1 MSATRIG
8 LLDLLLPQYIAGPQY
23 PEYIHRYLSLL
34 GVDELHTIYDDG
46 NILYTGIASFTG
58 DGSGNEVV
66 HEEPS
71 GARFTWNRIN
81 IQFRLLVPRDGAE
94 FIDRAA
100 NSSSSGK
107 LPDVSSFLNTLKPL
121 PDVDM
126 DTLPLPAIDFPG
138 SAYRLELLLDAL
150 NFTLGEEWKPGK
162 TDPADNRIR
171 IDGEHSTERV
181 QIKLPKVLLSYMQ
194 GDNASDL
201 NPQFAIE
208 GWGIAGFDAPADVEM
223 GELIRMSHPIAIH
236 QSEHVAFS
244 VDQIIVD
251 FSENATPPELL
262 DHFGVDEGWKGV
274 YAKQLL
280 LYYSN
285 DQGVGFNLRV
295 KDALIGFDG
304 QVSFEA
310 ALDVYPILTLGGF
323 TVIPK
328 FYNGATPVLVT
339 ADGFLFD
346 DSLTAPPS
354 GDPPGRIAI
363 RQGAIMQLEITGGTP
378 PYTIVTSENGTNG
391 WNTSSRQMQFNT
403 VGDHD
408 IFIHVADAQTGIN
421 QRKHNAYYRVHVNA
435 APAVTDP
442 PSGTALDNPAS
453 PKPLQTL
460 TPAVTAGNDAAHV
473 LTIEES
479 GSQVNLRVTTGA
491 APYTIVVRN
500 GATEVARSEGRDL
513 SVAVPNNSDYTVSVD
528 FPAVAPAGSFPVRN
542 LQFPFA
548 HPTTAEVNNYSDT
561 NISVAA
567 FNAARSSFLQ
577 NLPDASQ
584 VTSITIDGHASRENE
599 DNDAFD
605 DPLSQRR
612 VDVAQNLLSAKYSPG
627 MITANPGTG
636 HNPPLPNNSNPK
648 AAENRVAVVTFTSAP
663 GVPAHTITATLVR
676 PAAPAPPQPQGYQQP
691 AVTGN
696 PPPAPPLPND
706 MPPVIKQ
713 LGIRVKVERN
723 KLSLLEL
730 YGKIDFETELEKK
743 TRTGISDATPAQP
756 ENSSTLDL
764 QHGNAHDGEIDFKLT
779 YQYDKA
785 IDETT
790 LIFLLHS
797 DQRDTDGLLHMDNNA
812 NRDDRFKNIF
822 GALLLFAPIINAAAT
837 SAGNDSRD
845 AGAWVALGAS
855 IAVPVAIGGLNVFRT
870 RKIILYGGEA
880 KVKFVTP
887 KPSEPL
893 RSFDFGLVF
902 DYEVQFDIIIEA
914 LGIGKNRLPGAAP
927 PLPPPLRARYKAIGF
942 NIHYAD
948 LPATGSTP
956 AYKGVQYSPVFDSS
970 KGYDLDLSD
979 PSLFSLPN
987 PLGALFN
994 IAGARLARFNPVTLE
1009 VDFAIKVDLGV
1020 ITVDK
1025 FKLKIPLD
1033 PPGIPQ
1039 IIPSGVRVNIPGVLL
1054 GNGFVEVIDADIPD
1068 ENGNTV
1074 HAKGVEGGLDLTLV
1088 ALKVRVSANIGL
1100 GTLHDNTT
1108 GRDAV
1113 SVFVGMRVEFPTP
1126 IILFQTGL
1134 GIYGF
1139 MGLFAM
1145 HYKRL
1150 ENPPDPTSAVGPA
1163 LGWLV
1168 KAEGDPTKLRNSA
1181 SERLWQMAM
1190 DKWSFGVGVILGTID
1205 GGILMNFQGML
1216 VLELPGP
1223 RILVMVKM
1231 KIVSVL
1237 PSQPATPASVL
1248 TTGIIGIIDLDFG
1261 RKTLT
1266 LGVLV
1271 SFEIKSILSVA
1282 LPIELFFDMQ
1292 TPSNWHLWVG
1302 TIANPA
1308 SANILDIVRGSA
1320 YLMIQG
1326 NDLVYAD
1333 FGSKVPQIMRN
1344 KILNGIAIA
1353 AGLEASLVLG
1363 DEGAGIY
1370 LKISAGAHLGVSFS
1384 PFLVIGTMYFSGRLK
1399 LVVISI
1405 GASGHFDIIVSQ
1417 IQGSNPVDYKTYM
1430 HGEVCGSIDL
1440 FFFEIS
1446 ACIGI
1451 TVGDNVFDFE
1461 APPLVRGMYLQSFS
1475 PVLSSGQGS
1484 SKPIDASLGNALPL
1498 GTATTVLDPS
1508 KLLVVPIDTVPVIQF
1523 NSSPLLV
1530 AGFEAA
1536 SFIKSP
1542 GNISSTNGVLKLSDD
1557 NSVEYKLTSITLTEA
1572 GGPAYSSGTPDKPP
1586 SVWRVDRPNGAS
1598 ISDTSIDLAM
1608 FSRVPSATE
1617 HALERSTDL
1626 KQNVTVR
1633 WENACKQAA
1642 PPAPVLF
1649 TFCGQPIGVSQNG
1662 WLLNGIAKPDPD
1674 DTVRAT
1680 PVNTTMKVYQ
1690 PRQDAANSTLGFV
1703 LNELGV
1709 DYTVPARVVG
1719 LDLPNMPFPIPGQKK
1734 CFDLRREKVSFQ
1746 TNPLYLEKDL
1756 RIFSAAEK
1764 RSFYSKTNGFI
1775 GFDEFKPFES
1785 PYRTHFR
1792 SIKKTIGLSIR
1803 EYMRIDVIQEP
1814 VQTLQLKFTS
1824 FKMKA
1829 KLIAYAYDENGN
1841 LVGKETFVHTD
1852 DRLQIFELTLSAESI
1867 KYVIIYNKNFTGQFV
1882 EICYERGG
1890 RNNNNNLEKYFRC
1903 FRSLQLPYQ
1912 DKWKDEKKD
1921 NNSLL
1926 DALAPY
1932 LKERKYYSEVIFE
1945 TGACEHMIFYAAIAR
1960 KMEYSILVDELDV
1973 NNHVIKSYKLHDL
1986 ITKTIANPTTDLP
1999 ADWLAPSLP
2008 WRANLIPTSLYLQS
2022 FYFNAYVRILFELKP
2037 SSDKC
2042 TRIRIFTF
2050 EAKANRP
2057 VMYVSAIETLQLSE
2071 IEQHETMSGV
2081 LETEKNTIDGY
2092 LNDHTPVP
2100 LLKPDKVYIMTVNY
2114 DVTKTRKGSV
2124 LATQPLVQNFA
2135 FKTDN
2140 LPPREL
2146 KPYVL
2151 GATPEMDERFHFYE
2165 DPLKVLFNDASF
2177 FRMIEAYG
2185 KNIRAIIRGAD
2196 GVPVG
2201 NSPELMHTLE
2211 NIPAS
2216 VLSAYMDTIHIL
2228 ISEGFLPCLGSI
2240 TLPSHVA
2247 YKSPFILKPLMSYT
2261 FDLEFDEAD
2270 TTPADQPKIPFY
2282 RRTFTT
2288 SRFAD
2293 LQDFV
2298 QELRIGK
2305 INHKALKNAITDMP
2319 AASGPASVHT
2329 ITDVE
2334 FENAVI
2340 NAGIAQKDDLTQT
2353 SCTLLWSSSA
2363 GDFAPYG
2370 LLVESAE
2377 PVWRIRTEAEKV
2389 VVKNQQDVVVD
2400 PAFEVVQNKLTDA
2413 MKLRQKTGQDI
2424 VSHFVKS
2431 TGGTRTMIF
2440 FKNQSWPDTGK
2451 PLTIEIVQTA
2461 SALYNLAEKVETIYD
2476 LKLTGKAPWED

>member
-1 MSATRIG
+1 
-8 LLDLLLPQYIAGPQY
+8 
-23 PEYIHRYLSLL
+23 
-34 GVDELHTIYDDG
+34 
-46 NILYTGIASFTG
+46 
-58 DGSGNEVV
+58 
-66 HEEPS
+66 
-71 GARFTWNRIN
+71 
-81 IQFRLLVPRDGAE
+81 
-94 FIDRAA
+94 
-100 NSSSSGK
+100 
-107 LPDVSSFLNTLKPL
+107 
-121 PDVDM
+121 
-126 DTLPLPAIDFPG
+126 
-138 SAYRLELLLDAL
+138 
-150 NFTLGEEWKPGK
+150 
-162 TDPADNRIR
+162 
-171 IDGEHSTERV
+171 
-181 QIKLPKVLLSYMQ
+181 
-194 GDNASDL
+194 
-201 NPQFAIE
+201 
-208 GWGIAGFDAPADVEM
+208 
-223 GELIRMSHPIAIH
+223 
-236 QSEHVAFS
+236 
-244 VDQIIVD
+244 
-251 FSENATPPELL
+251 
-262 DHFGVDEGWKGV
+262 
-274 YAKQLL
+274 
-280 LYYSN
+280 
-285 DQGVGFNLRV
+285 
-295 KDALIGFDG
+295 
-304 QVSFEA
+304 
-310 ALDVYPILTLGGF
+310 
-323 TVIPK
+323 
-328 FYNGATPVLVT
+328 
-339 ADGFLFD
+339 
-346 DSLTAPPS
+346 
-354 GDPPGRIAI
+354 
-363 RQGAIMQLEITGGTP
+363 
-378 PYTIVTSENGTNG
+378 
-391 WNTSSRQMQFNT
+391 
-403 VGDHD
+403 
-408 IFIHVADAQTGIN
+408 
-421 QRKHNAYYRVHVNA
+421 
-435 APAVTDP
+435 
-442 PSGTALDNPAS
+442 
-453 PKPLQTL
+453 
-460 TPAVTAGNDAAHV
+460 
-473 LTIEES
+473 
-479 GSQVNLRVTTGA
+479 
-491 APYTIVVRN
+491 
-500 GATEVARSEGRDL
+500 
-513 SVAVPNNSDYTVSVD
+513 
-528 FPAVAPAGSFPVRN
+528 
-542 LQFPFA
+542 
-548 HPTTAEVNNYSDT
+548 
-561 NISVAA
+561 
-567 FNAARSSFLQ
+567 
-577 NLPDASQ
+577 
-584 VTSITIDGHASRENE
+584 
-599 DNDAFD
+599 
-605 DPLSQRR
+605 
-612 VDVAQNLLSAKYSPG
+612 
-627 MITANPGTG
+627 
-636 HNPPLPNNSNPK
+636 
-648 AAENRVAVVTFTSAP
+648 
-663 GVPAHTITATLVR
+663 
-676 PAAPAPPQPQGYQQP
+676 
-691 AVTGN
+691 
-696 PPPAPPLPND
+696 

-756 ENSSTLDL
+756 ENSSKLDL

-790 LIFLLHS
+790 MIFLLHS

-822 GALLLFAPIINAAAT
+822 GALLLFAPIINSAAT
-837 SAGNDSRD
+837 SAGNNSKD
-845 AGAWVALGAS
+845 AGAWIELGLS
-855 IAVPVAIGGLNVFRT
+855 IGVPVAIGGLNVFRT

-880 KVKFVTP
+880 KSKFVTP
-887 KPSEPL
+887 KSGDPL

-914 LGIGKNRLPGAAP
+914 LSIGKNRLPGAPA

-948 LPATGSTP
+948 LPATLSAP
-956 AYKGVQYSPVFDSS
+956 AYKGVQYKPVFDSS

-994 IAGARLARFNPVTLE
+994 IVGARLARFNPVTLE

-1033 PPGIPQ
+1033 PTGAPQ
-1039 IIPSGVRVNIPGVLL
+1039 IIPSGVKVNIPGVLL

-1068 ENGNTV
+1068 ENGNTI

-1088 ALKVRVSANIGL
+1088 ALKVRVCANIGL

-1108 GRDAV
+1108 SRDAI
-1113 SVFVGMRVEFPTP
+1113 SVFVGMRAEFPTP

-1168 KAEGDPTKLRNSA
+1168 KAEGDPTKLKNSA

-1190 DKWSFGVGVILGTID
+1190 DRWSFGVGVILGTID

-1237 PSQPATPASVL
+1237 PSQPATPATVL

-1271 SFEIKSILSVA
+1271 SFEIKSILSIS

-1292 TPSNWHLWVG
+1292 TPSNWHLYVG
-1302 TIANPA
+1302 TILNPA
-1308 SANILDIVRGSA
+1308 SASILDIVRGSA

-1326 NDLVYAD
+1326 NDLVYPNNNR
-1333 FGSKVPQIMRN
+1333 VPQIMRG
-1344 KILNGIAIA
+1344 KTLSGIAIA
-1353 AGLEASLVLG
+1353 TGLEASLVLG

-1446 ACIGI
+1446 ACVGI
-1451 TVGDNVFDFE
+1451 TVGDDVFDFE
-1461 APPLVRGMYLQSFS
+1461 APPLTRGMYLQSFS

-1484 SKPIDASLGNALPL
+1484 SKPIDASLGNAIAL
-1498 GTATTVLDPS
+1498 GTSVTIPDPS
-1508 KLLVVPIDTVPVIQF
+1508 KLPVVPIDTVPVLQF
-1523 NSSPLLV
+1523 NSSPLLN
-1530 AGFEAA
+1530 AGFEGA

-1542 GNISSTNGVLKLSDD
+1542 GNISGTNGVLKLGEG
-1557 NSVEYKLTSITLTEA
+1557 NSVEYTLRSITLTEA
-1572 GGPAYSSGTPDKPP
+1572 GVAYNSGGDKPP

-1598 ISDTSIDLAM
+1598 ASDTSIDLAT
-1608 FSRVPSATE
+1608 FSRVPTATE

-1626 KQNVTVR
+1626 KQNITIR
-1633 WENACKQAA
+1633 WENACKKAA

-1649 TFCGQPIGVSQNG
+1649 TFCGQPIGVSPNG
-1662 WLLNGIAKPDPD
+1662 WLLNGVAKPDPVG
-1674 DTVRAT
+1674 TVRVT
-1680 PVNTTMKVYQ
+1680 PTNTSMRVYQ
-1690 PRQDAANSTLGFV
+1690 PRQEAANSTLGFV
-1703 LNELGV
+1703 LNELGA

-1719 LDLPNMPFPIPGQKK
+1719 LDLPDTSISLPGQKK
-1734 CFDLRREKVSFQ
+1734 CFDLKREKVSFQ
-1746 TNPLYLEKDL
+1746 TNPFYLEEDL
-1756 RIFSAAEK
+1756 RIYSAAEK
-1764 RSFYSKTNGFI
+1764 RSFYSRASGFI
-1775 GFDEFKPFES
+1775 GFNEFKPFES

-1792 SIKKTIGLSIR
+1792 SVKKIIGLSIR

-1814 VQTLQLKFTS
+1814 VQTINLKFTS
-1824 FKMKA
+1824 FRMKA

-1841 LVGKETFVHTD
+1841 LVDKETFVHND

-1867 KYVIIYNKNFTGQFV
+1867 RYVIIYNRNFTGQFI
-1882 EICYERGG
+1882 EICFERGG
-1890 RNNNNNLEKYFRC
+1890 RRDNNNPEKYSRC

-1912 DKWKDEKKD
+1912 DKWKDEK
-1921 NNSLL
+1921 NNNNNKLL
-1926 DALAPY
+1926 DELSPY

-1945 TGACEHMIFYAAIAR
+1945 TGACKSMIFYAAIAR
-1960 KMEYSILVDELDV
+1960 KMEFSILVDELDAT
-1973 NNHVIKSYKLHDL
+1973 NHVIQSYKLHDL
-1986 ITKTIANPTTDLP
+1986 ITKTIANPSADLP
-1999 ADWLAPSLP
+1999 ADWLSPALP
-2008 WRANLIPTSLYLQS
+2008 WRTNLVPVALYLQS

-2037 SSDKC
+2037 GSEKC
-2042 TRIRIFTF
+2042 TKIRISTF
-2050 EAKANRP
+2050 EAKANMP

-2071 IEQHETMSGV
+2071 IEQNETMSGV

-2100 LLKPDKVYIMTVNY
+2100 LLKPDKIYIMSVNY
-2114 DVTKTRKGSV
+2114 DVQKTRKGSA
-2124 LATQPLVQNFA
+2124 LGSQTLVQNFA

-2140 LPPREL
+2140 LPPKEL

-2165 DPLKVLFNDASF
+2165 DALKVVFNDASF
-2177 FRMIEAYG
+2177 LRMIEAYG

-2196 GVPVG
+2196 GVAVS
-2201 NSPELMHTLE
+2201 NSPDLMHTLE

-2216 VLSAYMDTIHIL
+2216 VLSAYRDMIHIL
-2228 ISEGFLPCLGSI
+2228 IDEGFLKCLGSI
-2240 TLPSHVA
+2240 TLPFHAA
-2247 YKSPFILKPLMSYT
+2247 YTSPFVLKPLMSYT
-2261 FDLEFDEAD
+2261 FDLEFDEPD
-2270 TTPADQPKIPFY
+2270 TTPANQPKVPFY

-2288 SRFAD
+2288 SRFAN

-2298 QELRIGK
+2298 HELRIGK
-2305 INHKALKNAITDMP
+2305 INHKALKNSIAGMP
-2319 AASGPASVHT
+2319 SASGPASVHT

-2334 FENAVI
+2334 FENAVT
-2340 NAGIAQKDDLTQT
+2340 NSGIAQKDDLTQT
-2353 SCTLLWSSSA
+2353 SCTLLWSNNA
-2363 GDFAPYG
+2363 GDFVPYA
-2370 LLVESAE
+2370 LLIESAE
-2377 PVWRIRTEAEKV
+2377 PVWRMRTEAEKV
-2389 VVKNQQDVVVD
+2389 VVKNQQDIAVD

-2413 MKLRQKTGQDI
+2413 MKLRQKSGQDI

-2440 FKNQSWPDTGK
+2440 FKNQPWPVAGK
-2451 PLTIEIVQTA
+2451 QLTIEIVQTA
-2461 SALYNLAEKVETIYD
+2461 SALYNLAEKAEAIYD